1 MESKRSNTS
10 TRCKRIF
17 VDVIS
22 RSMYALLW
30 RGFPQPEHVMG
41 RRADKDTWIIIS
53 SDGLY
58 ANTER
63 GGGGGF
69 ENEGVAAVLAKEG
82 AKSPDEVA
90 KLLALQAQKKGSTD
104 DVTVIA
110 LKLGS

>member
-1 MESKRSNTS
+1 MCSVGLSALCHVGVWVRATLARTYSF
-10 TRCKRIF
+10 RCSIPEPDH
-17 VDVIS
+17 VV
-22 RSMYALLW
+22 LL
-30 RGFPQPEHVMG
+30 G
-41 RRADKDTWIIIS
+41 ADKDTWIIIS

-69 ENEGVAAVLAKEG
+69 ENEGVGAVLAKEG
-82 AKSPDEVA
+82 GKAPDEVA
-90 KLLALQAQKKGSTD
+90 KLLALQAQKMGSTD